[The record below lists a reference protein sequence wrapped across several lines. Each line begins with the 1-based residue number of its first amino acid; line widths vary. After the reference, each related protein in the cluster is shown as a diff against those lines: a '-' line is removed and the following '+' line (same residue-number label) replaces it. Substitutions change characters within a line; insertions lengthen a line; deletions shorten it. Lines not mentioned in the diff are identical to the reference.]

1 MAADK
6 VKTEGSLQKTEE
18 VSAASSEAELF
29 SRCFLESLGHDLSFY
44 QDSAE
49 EQSQCESCEHKDPV
63 GDRELVANP
72 AQIVDSVE
80 AVADKETLQAEASSD
95 RTEQEGEDRAQ
106 KVEFKS
112 ADEELQLQQP
122 ELEGADC
129 EAELNCEGEAEQEIP
144 KLRIV
149 FAGMDGRFSTTAL
162 QVLAGAHQIVG
173 IIHSHPRR
181 SQGSF
186 LERWMK
192 AGKGEGNLK
201 KFADYYGCPF
211 FSAQREY
218 NYELL
223 RFVKHLRPDLICVSN
238 FSIILPPDI
247 FDIPK
252 YGAINLHLAALPEYR
267 GPNPWL
273 WMFYDGCSENKYVVH
288 QIDEGEDTGPILA
301 ENSYNIPPNVTVGEL
316 ADCVLPNA
324 ACLMLRVV
332 DDIALGK
339 ASARPQK
346 IEGSLRRARYV
357 KPGEPLINWQEWGAE
372 RVASFLR
379 GASIWYEPFSIF
391 PCLVRVYEPAVLGS
405 SRGRVGTNH
414 WRLWYGWISCRDG
427 IVPYKIYIKRYE
439 FLRLFVPL
447 LLMLLLAV
455 LF

>member
-6 VKTEGSLQKTEE
+6 IKSDDL
-18 VSAASSEAELF
+18 SAKAAAVQTVGSEAELF
-29 SRCFLESLGHDLSFY
+29 SQCFLESLGHDISFY
-44 QDSAE
+44 QDTPESSGETEDIKEAE
-49 EQSQCESCEHKDPV
+49 ALTD
-63 GDRELVANP
+63 A
-72 AQIVDSVE
+72 AE
-80 AVADKETLQAEASSD
+80 AVQNDKLPTSLTSAATDCKSEADLTG
-95 RTEQEGEDRAQ
+95 QEPTAQ
-106 KVEFKS
+106 HTN
-112 ADEELQLQQP
+112 
-122 ELEGADC
+122 C
-129 EAELNCEGEAEQEIP
+129 EAEELNNESQSAAEEESERDIP

-162 QVLAGAHQIVG
+162 QVLAGAHHIVG
-173 IIHSHPRR
+173 IIHSQPRR
-181 SQGSF
+181 SGGSF
-186 LERWMK
+186 LETWMR
-192 AGKGEGNLK
+192 AGKGAGNLK

-211 FSAQREY
+211 FSAKREY

-223 RFVKHLRPDLICVSN
+223 RFVKHLKPDLICVSN

-247 FDIPK
+247 FEIPK
-252 YGAINLHLAALPEYR
+252 YGAINLHLSALPTYR

-273 WMFYDGCSENKYVVH
+273 WMFYDGCTENKYVVH

-301 ENSYNIPPNVTVGEL
+301 ENSYNIPPNVTVSEL

-332 DDIALGK
+332 DDIALGR
-339 ASARPQK
+339 ASSRPQPT
-346 IEGSLRRARYV
+346 EGELRRARYV

-379 GASIWYEPFSIF
+379 GASVWYEPFSIF

-405 SRGRVGTNH
+405 SRGKAGTNH

-427 IVPYKIYIKRYE
+427 IVPYKVYIRRYE
-439 FLRLFVPL
+439 FWRLFVPL
-447 LLMLLLAV
+447 LILLLLAV